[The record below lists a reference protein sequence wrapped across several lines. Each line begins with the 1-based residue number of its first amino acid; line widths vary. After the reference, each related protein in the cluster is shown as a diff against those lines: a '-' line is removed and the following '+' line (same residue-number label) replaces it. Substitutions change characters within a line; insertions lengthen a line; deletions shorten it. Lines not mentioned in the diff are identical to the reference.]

1 MLDEAE
7 TLVKQKVAD
16 AKAVEEGKEAAEPV
30 EPAYKYEPKT
40 VTEWAVQN
48 DNKPLWTRSPRE
60 VRRMGSEALRS
71 DGVLHL
77 AGDAAQ
83 WGTAASRRAG
93 KHRDGGV
100 APAGQTANS

>member
-71 DGVLHL
+71 DGVLHHL
-77 AGDAAQ
+77 FTKLLPVDFDFGRRRCTVGDRSIQ
-83 WGTAASRRAG
+83 ECG
-93 KHRDGGV
+93 
-100 APAGQTANS
+100 